1 MKTDRI
7 NKLDKEI
14 KHQDFLLKLLT
25 KKDSFIRKALLNKN
39 IPLLNTRLRHNLDKV
54 GLAHKIQFTEEMEV
68 SISQFGSHYE
78 YGNFSAG
85 QKARVNLCLAFAF
98 RDVLQ
103 SRFGRINLCILD
115 ECLDTGLG
123 NVGVTQATKMIK
135 AIALE
140 NKLSMFVISHRDEV
154 SNMFDKRLEI
164 ELRNG
169 FSTILEQA

>member
-1 MKTDRI
+1 M
-7 NKLDKEI
+7 
-14 KHQDFLLKLLT
+14 KLLT
-25 KKDSFIRKALLNKN
+25 KKDSFIRKALLNKS
-39 IPLLNTRLRHNLDKV
+39 IPLLNTRLRNNLDKV
-54 GLAHKIQFTEEMEV
+54 GLPHRATFTEEMEV
-68 SISQFGSHYE
+68 SISQFGADYE

-103 SRFGRINLCILD
+103 SRFGKINLCILD

-135 AIALE
+135 SIAQD
-140 NKLSMFVISHRDEV
+140 NHLSMFVISHRDEV
-154 SNMFDKRLEI
+154 LNMFDKRIEI

-169 FSTILEQA
+169 FSNIL